1 MSKFSKLTTM
11 KDIKLWLIVG
21 LTVIIVLLLL
31 FDKDPVQN
39 ESYIKE
45 YESTIQRNESTI
57 ESLKVKH
64 REDSLKSAQEV
75 AELKAKLSS
84 KVTEVKKLSSN
95 LARLK
100 ANPIVIQVRDSIPII
115 DSLVQ
120 SYDSL
125 LESKDDQIE
134 LQGRLIVSLEDENK
148 RITGNFLERLEL
160 SQQNFDA
167 QKAISDTYQK
177 ENKKLRRG
185 NKLLKVGLV
194 VIGVGGFV
202 AGSQ

>member
-31 FDKDPVQN
+31 FDKDPIPN

-75 AELKAKLSS
+75 AELKAKLSG
-84 KVTEVKKLSSN
+84 KVTEVKKLSSTVAH
-95 LARLK
+95 LR
-100 ANPIVIQVRDSIPII
+100 ANPVVVQVIADVPEI

>member
-57 ESLKVKH
+57 EGLKVKH

-75 AELKAKLSS
+75 AQLKAKLSG
-84 KVTEVKKLSSN
+84 KVTEVKKLSSTVAH
-95 LARLK
+95 LR
-100 ANPIVIQVRDSIPII
+100 ANPVVVQVIADVPEI

-148 RITGNFLERLEL
+148 RITGNFLERLRL
-160 SQQNFDA
+160 SEENFIA
-167 QKAISDTYQK
+167 QKAISDSYKKDLRK
-177 ENKKLRRG
+177 ELRKVKLF
-185 NKLLKVGLV
+185 KVIAV
-194 VIGVGGFV
+194 VGTVGGLLL
-202 AGSQ
+202 GGL

>member
-31 FDKDPVQN
+31 FDKDPIPN

-57 ESLKVKH
+57 EGLKVKH
-64 REDSLKSAQEV
+64 REDSLKSAQEI
-75 AELKAKLSS
+75 AQLKAHLSG
-84 KVTEVKKLSSN
+84 KVTEAKKLASTVAH
-95 LARLK
+95 LR
-100 ANPIVIQVRDSIPII
+100 ANPVVVQVIQDVPEI

>member
-1 MSKFSKLTTM
+1 MKFDLKT
-11 KDIKLWLIVG
+11 WALI
-21 LTVIIVLLLL
+21 IISGAFILYIL
-31 FDKDPVQN
+31 FDKDPIPN

-64 REDSLKSAQEV
+64 QEDSLKSAQEV
-75 AELKAKLSS
+75 VQLKAKLSG
-84 KVTEVKKLSSN
+84 KVTEAKKLASTVAH
-95 LARLK
+95 LR
-100 ANPIVIQVRDSIPII
+100 ANPVVVQVIQDVPEI

-148 RITGNFLERLEL
+148 RITGNFMERLEL

>member
-1 MSKFSKLTTM
+1 MKFDLKT
-11 KDIKLWLIVG
+11 WALI
-21 LTVIIVLLLL
+21 IISGAFILYIL
-31 FDKDPVQN
+31 FDKDPIPN

-64 REDSLKSAQEV
+64 QEDSLKSAQEV
-75 AELKAKLSS
+75 VQLKAKLSG
-84 KVTEVKKLSSN
+84 KVTEAKKLASTVAH
-95 LARLK
+95 LR
-100 ANPIVIQVRDSIPII
+100 ANPVVVQVIQDVPEI

-134 LQGRLIVSLEDENK
+134 LQGRLIVSLEDDNK
-148 RITGNFLERLEL
+148 RITGNFMERLEL